1 MESIELILA
10 TYIDVNLLLS
20 GTALVWL
27 AARKLML
34 RYDFRTAFTSQ
45 FVLLK
50 MLVLCSLALPVLLTL
65 SAQVFSSARTVP
77 ANLSDLV
84 LSQFLQGNLQL
95 NPGLLEQVLSMRQN
109 LTSQIASPNHPLVS
123 MLVAGILLTAT
134 FMAARAV
141 LTGFKLRRILGSAH
155 KWRSFGRLHLLL
167 SDTIHVPFSTRT
179 LRNRYIVLPSGML
192 ARRTDKKVALAHE
205 LQHLRESDVDW
216 EMAVALLTPL
226 FFWNPA
232 FHYFRRQIEELRE
245 LSCDQKVLS
254 RGLFN
259 AEDYCQCLLRVCAN
273 RFRRPQLFQ
282 LRMPEVALIETR
294 IGLFDRSNRPA
305 RLLASR
311 LTSAVEGGNGK
322 QSLLKVTL
330 VATLL
335 VLATGTLS
343 FVIQKPHDWSQDRL
357 MLSTIINLDRLEQ
370 RNRIGLGT
378 VRY

>member
-1 MESIELILA
+1 MESVELILA
-10 TYIDVNLLLS
+10 TYIDVNLLLL
-20 GTALVWL
+20 GAALVWF

-34 RYDFRTAFTSQ
+34 RYNFRSAFTSQ
-45 FVLLK
+45 FTLLK
-50 MLVLCSLALPVLLTL
+50 MLILCSLALPVLLTVSTHIFT
-65 SAQVFSSARTVP
+65 SALTVP
-77 ANLSDLV
+77 VNLSDLV
-84 LSQFLQGNLQL
+84 LSQYLQGNLQL
-95 NPGLLEQVLSMRQN
+95 NPSFLENILSMRQN
-109 LTSQIASPNHPLVS
+109 LTSQIAIPNHPLVS
-123 MLVAGILLTAT
+123 MLVIGALLTAS

-141 LTGFKLRRILGSAH
+141 LTGFKLRRILGAAH
-155 KWRSFGRLHLLL
+155 EWRSFGRLHLLL

-179 LRNRYIVLPSGML
+179 LSNRYIVLPSVML
-192 ARRTDKKVALAHE
+192 ARGTDTKVALAHE

-259 AEDYCQCLLRVCAN
+259 AEEYCQCLLRVCAD
-273 RFRRPQLFQ
+273 RFKRPQLFQ
-282 LRMPEVALIETR
+282 LRMPKVALVETR

-311 LTSAVEGGNGK
+311 LTSAVEGGNGR
-322 QSLLKVTL
+322 QSLFKVAL
-330 VATLL
+330 VASLL
-335 VLATGTLS
+335 MLATVVLS
-343 FVIQKPHDWSQDRL
+343 FVIQKPHDWSHDRL
-357 MLSTIINLDRLEQ
+357 MLSTIINLDRLEH
-370 RNRIGLGT
+370 RNRTGLGT